1 MIMTYKLKLSIFD
14 LLQVSILITYMF
26 TIIMITTYRLKLSIF
41 SNVWPSKG
49 QHAHYIH
56 VQLHHDHNIPILS
69 SIAEIHTNGTPAQA
83 LFRDFETQT
92 AVVKNWEGFM
102 KKRYDVKDCT
112 WDVDY
117 FHVLTFWKNHNKQL
131 TFFGKN
137 VIFTSHWLYQPWA
150 SQDTYSYQHVHNQ
163 HAHNPVHFGFA
174 IKWLYWAKVHFY
186 QWWISSHGIIVNT
199 VHFDQLDYLSSRNYC
214 EIKFNLINWGL

>member
-41 SNVWPSKG
+41 SNFWPSKG

-117 FHVLTFWKNHNKQL
+117 FMFWHFEKITTNSWLFWQKCDFHITL
-131 TFFGKN
+131 IISTMSITRY
-137 VIFTSHWLYQPWA
+137 IFISTC
-150 SQDTYSYQHVHNQ
+150 SQSTCS
-163 HAHNPVHFGFA
+163 
-174 IKWLYWAKVHFY
+174 
-186 QWWISSHGIIVNT
+186 
-199 VHFDQLDYLSSRNYC
+199 
-214 EIKFNLINWGL
+214 

>member
-1 MIMTYKLKLSIFD
+1 MFTIIMIMTYKLKLSIFD

-41 SNVWPSKG
+41 SNFWPSKG

-69 SIAEIHTNGTPAQA
+69 SIAEIHTNGTSAQA

-131 TFFGKN
+131 TFLAKMWFSHHIDYINHEHHKIHIHIN
-137 VIFTSHWLYQPWA
+137 MFTINMLIIQFILGSPSNDCIEQKYTFINDEYHRMGLLWTLFILINLIIYHQ
-150 SQDTYSYQHVHNQ
+150 
-163 HAHNPVHFGFA
+163 
-174 IKWLYWAKVHFY
+174 
-186 QWWISSHGIIVNT
+186 GIIV
-199 VHFDQLDYLSSRNYC
+199 
-214 EIKFNLINWGL
+214 K